1 MIQDMVAET
10 LKRMSS
16 YLDLLALNWY
26 HITQRE
32 KLSENATSDANR
44 NHESVR
50 CLASIHTLLHRASP
64 NSLRISPS
72 TLTTQKKKLLLFKRC
87 HRPSLCTGLI
97 KSSLVDKLLI
107 QNLKKSLTLSTIA
120 FLSCLASFPYVY
132 FHTKRPLSLYQFLGG
147 ELRRISE
154 TIPCDYLPL
163 PLRHVRPVQ
172 SQHEARVITLFLRV
186 QELLYR
192 VTSGVVA

>member
-1 MIQDMVAET
+1 MIYWRLIDTISLKGRNYRRMRRQMQIGITNQSVALRLFIHYCTE
-10 LKRMSS
+10 RAQ
-16 YLDLLALNWY
+16 LAA
-26 HITQRE
+26 H
-32 KLSENATSDANR
+32 KSEHSN
-44 NHESVR
+44 
-50 CLASIHTLLHRASP
+50 
-64 NSLRISPS
+64 NS
-72 TLTTQKKKLLLFKRC
+72 KKQKLLLFKRC

-107 QNLKKSLTLSTIA
+107 QNSKKSLTLSTIA

-192 VTSGVVA
+192 GTSGVVA

>member
-1 MIQDMVAET
+1 MIPYHSKGET
-10 LKRMSS
+10 IGEC
-16 YLDLLALNWY
+16 D
-26 HITQRE
+26 
-32 KLSENATSDANR
+32 
-44 NHESVR
+44 VR
-50 CLASIHTLLHRASP
+50 CKSESRTSPLPCVYSYITAPSEPKLAAHKSEHSN
-64 NSLRISPS
+64 NS
-72 TLTTQKKKLLLFKRC
+72 KKQKLLLFKRC

-120 FLSCLASFPYVY
+120 FLSCLASFSYVY

-147 ELRRISE
+147 EMRRISE

-192 VTSGVVA
+192 GTSGVVA

>member
-1 MIQDMVAET
+1 MIPYHSKGET
-10 LKRMSS
+10 IGEC
-16 YLDLLALNWY
+16 D
-26 HITQRE
+26 
-32 KLSENATSDANR
+32 
-44 NHESVR
+44 VR
-50 CLASIHTLLHRASP
+50 CKSES
-64 NSLRISPS
+64 RISPLPCVYS
-72 TLTTQKKKLLLFKRC
+72 YITAPSEPKLAAHRSQHSNNSKKQKLLLFKRC

-147 ELRRISE
+147 EMRRISE

-192 VTSGVVA
+192 GTSGVVA